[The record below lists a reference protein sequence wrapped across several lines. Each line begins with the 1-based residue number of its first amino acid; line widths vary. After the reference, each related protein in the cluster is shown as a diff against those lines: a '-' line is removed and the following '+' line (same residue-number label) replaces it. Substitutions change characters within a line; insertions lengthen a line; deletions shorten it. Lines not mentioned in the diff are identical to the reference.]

1 MRRRVAGRS
10 ARRPKSRLL
19 DNFSLNVPS
28 PATRPASIARRS
40 REGYNGAVTSPPSS
54 PRDASPVLDG
64 LLSLLTCPET
74 GQPLSGWNGTDR
86 TGTLSTACGRTYPV
100 EDGIPNLLPDALRFP
115 DPEAPA
121 EEVLEKQHE
130 MEARDAQVVDYDR
143 MVGLKLFTSVELPLT
158 LRFLDTGA
166 GHVML
171 EGGCGTGRMTT
182 AFAQRVDALVCVDFS
197 RESLKVA
204 QAKLPTELR
213 HKVVFLQADLSQLPL
228 RADSFDRVGSFG
240 VYEHIPTAETRA
252 GALRHLARVCKG
264 AADGGRFAISAYR
277 WGPPV
282 SWSSAKQGHH
292 PGGIYFTR
300 FTQDEF
306 RADLEPCFDVA
317 GMTEVL
323 LYYHLMWGRR
333 KANG

>member
-1 MRRRVAGRS
+1 MLAE
-10 ARRPKSRLL
+10 LL
-19 DNFSLNVPS
+19 AIL
-28 PATRPASIARRS
+28 A
-40 REGYNGAVTSPPSS
+40 
-54 PRDASPVLDG
+54 
-64 LLSLLTCPET
+64 CPET
-74 GQPLSGWNGTDR
+74 SNPLSGWNGIDL
-86 TGTLSTACGRTYPV
+86 TGNLTTACGRTYPV

-158 LRFLDTGA
+158 MRYLNPGA
-166 GHVML
+166 DHVML

-182 AFAQRVDALVCVDFS
+182 AFAERVRALVCVDFS

-204 QAKLPTELR
+204 KAKLPAALR
-213 HKVVFLQADLSQLPL
+213 HKVLFIQADLSQLPL
-228 RADSFDRVGSFG
+228 RCDAFDRVGSFG

-252 GALRHLARVCKG
+252 GALRHLARVCKP
-264 AADGGRFAISAYR
+264 ASAGGRFAISAYR

-282 SWSSAKQGHH
+282 SWGSEKQGHH

-300 FTQDEF
+300 FTQAEF
-306 RADLEPCFDVA
+306 RSDLEHCFDVG
-317 GMTEVL
+317 GMTEFL